1 MDLNE
6 TISGLPL
13 VDHHVHTAL
22 GRDVGRPE
30 FELLI
35 TESGRPGPAGTTWF
49 DSQPGLAIRRWC
61 APVLGLDR
69 FAEPDEY
76 LARRAELGGAEVA
89 RRLLRA
95 SGIARYLIDTGYE
108 ADNSLS
114 LAAMAETSGARMDEI
129 VRLEPIAEQL
139 ATASGGDAGS
149 FAGRFRDALWQQT
162 TAAVGLK
169 CIIAYRFGLDFE
181 PEPPTA
187 AEVTAAAGR
196 WLAEAE
202 RSGRA
207 RLTDPVLLR
216 HVLWA
221 GAERGLPLQLHTGY
235 GDRDLDLRR
244 CDPLLLTG
252 FLRAVEPLGVPVM
265 LLHCYPYHR
274 EAGYLAEMFRNV
286 YIDVG
291 LALTHAGTRAEAI
304 VAESMEV
311 APFAKVLFSSDACGL
326 PELHYLGALLWR
338 RATASVLGGW
348 AEAGDWSRQEAARIA
363 SMIGVQNALRVYRLA
378 GSG

>member
-1 MDLNE
+1 VDLNE
-6 TISGLPL
+6 MISGLPL

-76 LARRAELGGAEVA
+76 LARRAGLGGAEVA

-139 ATASGGDAGS
+139 ATASGGDAAS

-181 PEPPTA
+181 PEPPSA

-207 RLTDPVLLR
+207 RLTNPVLLR

>member
-1 MDLNE
+1 VDLNE

-76 LARRAELGGAEVA
+76 LARRAGLGGAEVA

-139 ATASGGDAGS
+139 ATASGGDAAS

-181 PEPPTA
+181 PEPPSA

-363 SMIGVQNALRVYRLA
+363 SMIGIQNALRVYRLA
-378 GSG
+378 DSG

>member
-1 MDLNE
+1 M
-6 TISGLPL
+6 ISGLPL

-61 APVLGLDR
+61 APVLGLDQ

>member
-1 MDLNE
+1 VDLNE
-6 TISGLPL
+6 MISGLPL

-76 LARRAELGGAEVA
+76 LARRAGLGGAEVA

-139 ATASGGDAGS
+139 ATASGGDAAS

-181 PEPPTA
+181 PEPPSA

>member
-1 MDLNE
+1 VDLNE
-6 TISGLPL
+6 MISGLPL

-139 ATASGGDAGS
+139 ATASGGDAAS

-181 PEPPTA
+181 PEPPSA

>member
-6 TISGLPL
+6 MISGLPL

-76 LARRAELGGAEVA
+76 LARRAGLGGAEVA

-139 ATASGGDAGS
+139 ATASGGDAAS

-181 PEPPTA
+181 PEPPSA

>member
-1 MDLNE
+1 M
-6 TISGLPL
+6 ISGLPL

-76 LARRAELGGAEVA
+76 LARRAGLGGAEVA

-139 ATASGGDAGS
+139 ATASGGDAAS

-181 PEPPTA
+181 PEPPSA

-207 RLTDPVLLR
+207 RLTNPVLLR

>member
-1 MDLNE
+1 
-6 TISGLPL
+6 
-13 VDHHVHTAL
+13 
-22 GRDVGRPE
+22 
-30 FELLI
+30 
-35 TESGRPGPAGTTWF
+35 
-49 DSQPGLAIRRWC
+49 
-61 APVLGLDR
+61 VLGLDR

-108 ADNSLS
+108 ADDSLS

-129 VRLEPIAEQL
+129 VRLEPIAEQV
-139 ATASGGDAGS
+139 AIASGGDAAS

-162 TAAVGLK
+162 TAAAGLK
-169 CIIAYRFGLDFE
+169 SIIAYRFGLDFE

-187 AEVTAAAGR
+187 AQVTAAAGR
-196 WLAEAE
+196 WMAEAE

-216 HVLWA
+216 YVLWA

-291 LALTHAGTRAEAI
+291 LALTHAGPRAEAI

-311 APFAKVLFSSDACGL
+311 APFAKILFSSDACGL

-338 RATASVLGGW
+338 RATASVLARW
-348 AEAGDWSRQEAARIA
+348 ADAGDWSGQEAARIA
-363 SMIGVQNALRVYRLA
+363 SMIGIQNALRVYRLA
-378 GSG
+378 DSG

>member
-1 MDLNE
+1 M
-6 TISGLPL
+6 ISGLPL

-76 LARRAELGGAEVA
+76 LARRAGLGGAEVA

-139 ATASGGDAGS
+139 ATASGGDAAS

-181 PEPPTA
+181 PEPPSA

>member
-1 MDLNE
+1 M
-6 TISGLPL
+6 ISGLLL

-35 TESGRPGPAGTTWF
+35 TESGRPAPAGTTWF

-108 ADNSLS
+108 AADSLS
-114 LAAMAETSGARMDEI
+114 LAAMAETSGARMDEV

-139 ATASGGDAGS
+139 AIASGGDAAG